1 MDQFSSAVVVAMSQ
15 AQLDGEDC
23 YFALRDALLE
33 EGQPDLATYFV
44 TKQSADSRMGRL
56 ALRKLIGEFAW
67 LPEVNSLI
75 LCTNHAEEANG
86 QMPDRFVDQNTSCQ
100 YLAAVKQ
107 KFQPVIVALPKDTK
121 AAGEI
126 LHSCYRELLD
136 IGSPVGVR
144 VEQRPGFL
152 APSSEQECVFFL
164 IGSKASCLRRALPM
178 LLFMESDFCMSEW
191 RVDVI
196 SRDDPRKAHPTYHD
210 IETLEAWVARHPK
223 PVKG

>member
-1 MDQFSSAVVVAMSQ
+1 MDQFPSAVVALSQ
-15 AQLDGEDC
+15 AMLAGEDC
-23 YFALRDALLE
+23 YFALHDALLE
-33 EGQPDLATYFV
+33 AGQPDLATCFV
-44 TKQSADSRMGRL
+44 TKQSADSPVGRL
-56 ALRKLIGEFAW
+56 ALHKLIGKFAW
-67 LPEVNSLI
+67 LPEVNRLI

-86 QMPDRFVDQNTSCQ
+86 QMPARFLDQNTSCQ

-107 KFQPVIVALPKDTK
+107 KFQPTVVALPKDTK
-121 AAGEI
+121 AASDI

-144 VEQRPGFL
+144 IEQRRGAL

-164 IGSKASCLRRALPM
+164 IGAKPSCLRLALPM
-178 LLFMESDFCMSEW
+178 LLFLESDFCMSEW

-196 SRDDPRKAHPTYHD
+196 GRFAPFSTYHD

-223 PVKG
+223 IAAAMNL